1 MEAEAR
7 YRAQTEFAPGP
18 MEKEPMGLRE
28 LESKTQLHDKMK
40 PTFDRLQN
48 RLKMANIIDRRYTIE
63 NMSSNDGLMIKRM
76 KADFKLAIKTFQ
88 GITQRNRDKISHVH
102 EALVELDQC
111 EQIRKDHYDKF
122 V

>member
-1 MEAEAR
+1 
-7 YRAQTEFAPGP
+7 
-18 MEKEPMGLRE
+18 MGLRE

-88 GITQRNRDKISHVH
+88 DITQRNRDKISHVH
-102 EALVELDQC
+102 EALVYLDKC
-111 EQIRKDHYDKF
+111 EEIRKDHYDKLT
-122 V
+122 